1 MPVKL
6 IKYSASL
13 PKVCYNRRRRLCLCI
28 SELLEKN
35 NSRIVILVCF
45 QVERTQCVIFIII
58 SRSAEHD
65 RVCCNQGGPR
75 SVTVFVTIKAVCEA
89 RRRLLFKKV

>member
-28 SELLEKN
+28 GELLEKN

>member
-13 PKVCYNRRRRLCLCI
+13 PKVGYNRRRRLCLCI
-28 SELLEKN
+28 GELLEKN

>member
-13 PKVCYNRRRRLCLCI
+13 PKVCYNRRRKLCLCI
-28 SELLEKN
+28 GELLEKN
-35 NSRIVILVCF
+35 NSRIVIPVCF
-45 QVERTQCVIFIII
+45 QVERTQCVIFITI
-58 SRSAEHD
+58 SRCAEHD